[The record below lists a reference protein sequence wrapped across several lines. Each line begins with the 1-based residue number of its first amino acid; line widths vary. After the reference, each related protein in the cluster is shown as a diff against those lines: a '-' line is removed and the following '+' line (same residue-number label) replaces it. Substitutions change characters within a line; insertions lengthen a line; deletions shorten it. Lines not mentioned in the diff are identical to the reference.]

1 MADMILD
8 VQTLP
13 ETIFS
18 KILTKKVKIHE
29 ENGSIILTPFSDEK
43 LRFDHLVGIFSD
55 GRMSVDKFLLQKQL
69 DKELEN

>member
-1 MADMILD
+1 MSDMILD

-18 KILTKKVKIHE
+18 KITTKKVKIHE
-29 ENGSIILTPFSDEK
+29 ENGSITLTPFSEEK

-55 GRMSVDKFLLQKQL
+55 GKMSVDKFLLQKQL
-69 DKELEN
+69 D